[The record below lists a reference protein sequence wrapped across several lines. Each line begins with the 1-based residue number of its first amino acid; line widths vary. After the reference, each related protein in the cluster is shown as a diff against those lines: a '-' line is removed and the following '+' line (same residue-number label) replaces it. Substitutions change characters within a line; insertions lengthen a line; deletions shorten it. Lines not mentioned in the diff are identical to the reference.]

1 VIVTQFPSLDGFGPT
16 RRTLQLYARALS
28 SLARAYA
35 PAHPNWWHI
44 SLKVTP
50 GGLVTDNIPC
60 GGGGILA
67 GEMNFHRHELILTSS
82 DGRAW
87 ALPMDAGLSGSA
99 MGDRVLAAASA
110 AGLAGDVDR
119 ARFASEEPGLYDK
132 DSVKLFFTALV
143 RADRSFKRHAAR
155 LGKECGPVRL
165 WPHGFDLSMEWF
177 GTRVERYNEGGKTV
191 ELPAQLNLG
200 FYPGEDDETS
210 YFYSN
215 PWPFDTDKLLNQSLP
230 PGVEWHTDGWQGTIL
245 PYKEA
250 RDEDQ
255 ILEYAMAV
263 YRIATPLLNALA

>member
-1 VIVTQFPSLDGFGPT
+1 MTQFPSLDGFGPT

-50 GGLVTDNIPC
+50 AGLVTDNIPC
-60 GGGGILA
+60 AGGGILA
-67 GEMNFHRHELILTSS
+67 GEMNFHRHEIVLSSS
-82 DGRAW
+82 DGRVW
-87 ALPMDAGLSGSA
+87 TLPMDAGLSGSA
-99 MGDRVLAAASA
+99 MGERVLMAAAE
-110 AGLAGDVDR
+110 AGLVGDVDR
-119 ARFASEEPGLYDK
+119 ARFTSEEPGVYDK
-132 DSVKLFFTALV
+132 VVVGRFFVALV
-143 RADRSFKRHAAR
+143 RADRTFKRHAAR

-215 PWPFDTDKLLNQSLP
+215 PWPFDNDKLLGQPLP
-230 PGVEWHTDGWQGTIL
+230 ADVKWHTDGWLGTML
-245 PYKEA
+245 PYKDA
-250 RDEDQ
+250 RDEGQ
-255 ILEYAMAV
+255 ILDYAMAV
-263 YRIATPLLNALA
+263 YRIAAPLLSEQA